1 MPYHVRIEQHL
12 TLWVEFETEK
22 DFDDW
27 VDDGSCLSELD
38 PQTIVKEKINSDVS
52 PIS

>member
-1 MPYHVRIEQHL
+1 MPYYARIEQQP

-27 VDDGSCLSELD
+27 VDDGSCISELD
-38 PQTIVKEKINSDVS
+38 PQTILKQKINSEVS
-52 PIS
+52 TIS